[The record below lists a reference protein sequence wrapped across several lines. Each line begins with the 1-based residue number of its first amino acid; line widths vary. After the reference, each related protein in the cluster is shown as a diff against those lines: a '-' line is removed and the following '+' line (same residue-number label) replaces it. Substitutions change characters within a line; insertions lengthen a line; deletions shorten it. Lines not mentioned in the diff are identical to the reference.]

1 MCVDVRLSRVIVSH
15 EAVRS
20 VAKMQWQGLQAQLVH
35 KKGHE
40 LFFFFIHGPQHTH
53 CQNALQQCCQQLG
66 SEAFTNNDL
75 ASVS

>member
-1 MCVDVRLSRVIVSH
+1 
-15 EAVRS
+15 
-20 VAKMQWQGLQAQLVH
+20 MQWQGLQAQLVH

-40 LFFFFIHGPQHTH
+40 LFFFFIHGPEHSH